1 MGSCGSALGP
11 KRCPIY
17 VWPGQC
23 APLSHHCQGRR
34 LWLHVQTHARRL
46 CTSPTSRSPRQVAIA
61 PLHRHGKS
69 RFKANK
75 NEAKRQSRGKVMPRP
90 RWWLRKHVGSGTD
103 SRQAS
108 SRSAAR
114 RFPAAAVRL
123 ACWPGM
129 PERRRARLQARAS
142 PRWREIS
149 GAAMAASMRP
159 PPAPPQARPRGAAAT
174 AADCQRASADGQAF
188 GRHYGPAAAARAL
201 WGMPGSVCMK
211 ASYALRSLSSGAA
224 STFSNGTDG
233 WQSHTRFNV
242 FNADFLSAIA
252 GPTTGNGRCIKM
264 RGDRGQHDDPAS
276 VL

>member
-1 MGSCGSALGP
+1 
-11 KRCPIY
+11 
-17 VWPGQC
+17 
-23 APLSHHCQGRR
+23 
-34 LWLHVQTHARRL
+34 
-46 CTSPTSRSPRQVAIA
+46 
-61 PLHRHGKS
+61 
-69 RFKANK
+69 
-75 NEAKRQSRGKVMPRP
+75 MPRP

-129 PERRRARLQARAS
+129 PERRRARLQPRAS
-142 PRWREIS
+142 PRWRKIS
-149 GAAMAASMRP
+149 GAALAAWSTLAGGVSSDARTP
-159 PPAPPQARPRGAAAT
+159 PPPPPWT
-174 AADCQRASADGQAF
+174 ASAPAPMDRRAEATM
-188 GRHYGPAAAARAL
+188 GRQQPRALYGGCPAAC
-201 WGMPGSVCMK
+201 G
-211 ASYALRSLSSGAA
+211 YALRSLSSDAT
-224 STFSNGTDG
+224 SIFSNGTDG

-252 GPTTGNGRCIKM
+252 GPTTENGRCTKM